1 MRRLITLATF
11 SLLASACA
19 DNTPAG
25 SRFTCRD
32 PGGNRCA
39 DYVSGFTED
48 DARGLCES
56 GSTFS
61 TTEECPSGRTARCT
75 ATIGSGVL
83 ILYSYTL
90 FDVPDQMAECAALG
104 GDFVETF

>member
-1 MRRLITLATF
+1 MRALFVLLTLSAII
-11 SLLASACA
+11 SACA

-25 SRFTCRD
+25 ARFTCRD

-48 DARGLCES
+48 DARSLCEAS
-56 GSTFS
+56 STFS
-61 TTEECPSGRTARCT
+61 TTEECPSSRTARCT
-75 ATIGSGVL
+75 AAIGDGVL

-90 FDVPDQMAECAALG
+90 FDVADQMAECAALG